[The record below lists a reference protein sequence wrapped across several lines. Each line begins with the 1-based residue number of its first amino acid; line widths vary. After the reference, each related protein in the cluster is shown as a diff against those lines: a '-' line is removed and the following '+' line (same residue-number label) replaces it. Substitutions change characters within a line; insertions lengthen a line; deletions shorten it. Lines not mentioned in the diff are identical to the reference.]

1 MATYFAKRN
10 PKDGSMISTIGV
22 GLGIGILAGLLIKRY
37 MNKQSALA
45 VSNSALLGIGPH
57 MNMPGEFAG
66 PQPGLA
72 AGGSQMNSMEF
83 PHMAQMSQAMEFP
96 GKTMASGM
104 ANVHDLRPAH
114 NMNHEHGMTGFI
126 GW

>member
-1 MATYFAKRN
+1 MATYFARRN
-10 PKDGSMISTIGV
+10 PKDGDMMKTALY
-22 GLGIGILAGLLIKRY
+22 GLGIGVIAGLVIKHF
-37 MNKQSALA
+37 MKKQQATD
-45 VSNSALLGIGPH
+45 NPALLGIGPH

-72 AGGSQMNSMEF
+72 ASYGMMDS
-83 PHMAQMSQAMEFP
+83 MEFP
-96 GKTMASGM
+96 GKAMATMEFPGKGM

>member
-10 PKDGSMISTIGV
+10 PKDGSMVSTIGV

-37 MNKQSALA
+37 MKKQSAQA
-45 VSNSALLGIGPH
+45 VSNAALLGIGPH
-57 MNMPGEFAG
+57 MNTPGEFAG

-72 AGGSQMNSMEF
+72 AGSQMNSMHF
-83 PHMAQMSQAMEFP
+83 PHMEEMANMEFP
-96 GKTMASGM
+96 GKSMAGGM
-104 ANVHDLRPAH
+104 ANVHDLRPAYNTH
-114 NMNHEHGMTGFI
+114 HEDGMTGFV